1 MDRDTNMS
9 SRYDTSAVI
18 LKTEAKGEY
27 DLWCVCFTERF
38 GKMRLLA
45 KGVRKPTSKLRSA
58 LQPLSYSHIEFVQG
72 RIWRVVDAVLQ
83 SRHEN
88 LRANAK
94 SLRSA
99 MAVAALCQRFCE
111 EKERDAILW
120 KHLLEVLDIL
130 NTSEERSFMSS
141 LVYYHFLWNLLSRS
155 GYAPA
160 QADLKRE
167 APAALPFVTSLLTEP
182 LSRMRT
188 LILDADGQG
197 ELSRVS
203 RTYLERA
210 IVLVS

>member
-1 MDRDTNMS
+1 MS
-9 SRYDTSAVI
+9 SRYSTSAVI

-45 KGVRKPTSKLRSA
+45 KGARKSTSKLRAA
-58 LQPLSYSHIEFVQG
+58 LQPLSFSHIEFVQG

-83 SRHEN
+83 NRYEG
-88 LRANAK
+88 LRSNAK

-99 MAVAALCQRFCE
+99 LAAAALCSRFTE
-111 EKERDAILW
+111 EKEQDEVLW
-120 KHLLEVLDIL
+120 KHLLEALDIL
-130 NTSEERSFMSS
+130 DANPFISS
-141 LVYYHFLWNLLSRS
+141 LVYYHFLWNLLSRC

-160 QADLKRE
+160 PPL
-167 APAALPFVTSLLTEP
+167 LVTSLLKEP
-182 LSRMRT
+182 LWRIGT
-188 LILDADGQG
+188 LILDTKERG

-210 IVLVS
+210 IVLAS

>member
-1 MDRDTNMS
+1 MS
-9 SRYDTSAVI
+9 SRYTTAAVI
-18 LKTEAKGEY
+18 LNTEAKGEY

-45 KGVRKPTSKLRSA
+45 KGARKPASKLRAA
-58 LQPLSYSHIEFVQG
+58 LQPLSLSRIEFVQG

-83 SRHEN
+83 NRHEY
-88 LRANAK
+88 LRSNAK

-99 MAVAALCQRFCE
+99 LAATALCSRFCE
-111 EKERDAILW
+111 EKEQDAVLW
-120 KHLLEVLDIL
+120 RHLLEALDIL
-130 NTSEERSFMSS
+130 STSEEHSFTSS

-160 QADLKRE
+160 RSELKRE
-167 APAALPFVTSLLTEP
+167 APTALPFVTSLLTEP
-182 LSRMRT
+182 LVRMRT
-188 LILDADGQG
+188 LILDADEQG

-210 IVLVS
+210 IMLAS